1 MKPDASWQICGSEA
15 HDDVIG
21 VAHDDDLASGTTTLK
36 VSRDAEALIAEH
48 ETAVTTV
55 KVLPPVRDEISKDP
69 IQAVVQITTVP
80 ENFPGSLATPESL
93 MMFNQMAVL
102 GALTID
108 AGQCFVGS
116 RLTVFEREDAWTL
129 YLPFLLFTTIA
140 GSDAHLGALQA
151 VFGNKERNRGESVW
165 TEEDFSFVHSRLS
178 EFCVCTGDGL
188 GLTAEF
194 GLRPGVR
201 TAVLD
206 GPRTALC
213 L

>member
-1 MKPDASWQICGSEA
+1 
-15 HDDVIG
+15 
-21 VAHDDDLASGTTTLK
+21 
-36 VSRDAEALIAEH
+36 
-48 ETAVTTV
+48 
-55 KVLPPVRDEISKDP
+55 
-69 IQAVVQITTVP
+69 
-80 ENFPGSLATPESL
+80 
-93 MMFNQMAVL
+93 MFNQMAVL

-151 VFGNKERNRGESVW
+151 VFGNKERNMGESVW
-165 TEEDFSFVHSRLS
+165 TEEDFSYVHSRLS

-188 GLTAEF
+188 GPTAEF

>member
-1 MKPDASWQICGSEA
+1 VKPDASWQICGSEA

-140 GSDAHLGALQA
+140 GSDAHLGALQ
-151 VFGNKERNRGESVW
+151 
-165 TEEDFSFVHSRLS
+165 SR
-178 EFCVCTGDGL
+178 
-188 GLTAEF
+188 
-194 GLRPGVR
+194 VR
-201 TAVLD
+201 QQGT
-206 GPRTALC
+206 
-213 L
+213 